1 MKLVLF
7 SFVLSVA
14 LLSAAR
20 GVRADLTVLQRV
32 EGLGPANEM
41 TIKIKGDKVRIEVSP
56 KVTTIF
62 DGKTGEM
69 TNLMNDEKTVVRIS
83 ANKMKAAAETIK
95 KFSPKKEAAE
105 KPKLVAT
112 GQKETL
118 NGYETEQYVYEGADF
133 KATYWI
139 ALKYPNGA
147 DILKQLQA
155 IKSEAWNAGSTKLPD
170 YRDFPGLPLRTRM
183 VVKKGAMAAEQ
194 GADGD
199 RGTEITSTI
208 ISVKQEPLSDSEF
221 AVPKNFK
228 EMEMPDIL
236 GGKSAAPSVSPGP

>member
-7 SFVLSVA
+7 SFVLNVA

-20 GVRADLTVLQRV
+20 DVRADLTVLQRV

-56 KVTTIF
+56 KITTIF

-83 ANKMKAAAETIK
+83 ADKMKAAAETIK
-95 KFSPKKEAAE
+95 KFSPKKETAE

-118 NGYETEQYVYEGADF
+118 NGYETEQYVYDGPDF

-183 VVKKGAMAAEQ
+183 VVKKGAMAGEQ

-208 ISVKQEPLSDSEF
+208 ISVKQDPLSDAEF
-221 AVPKNFK
+221 TIPKNFK

>member
-1 MKLVLF
+1 MKFVIFTLVLN
-7 SFVLSVA
+7 VA
-14 LLSAAR
+14 LLPFAR
-20 GVRADLTVLQRV
+20 NTRADLTVLEKV
-32 EGLGPANEM
+32 EGLGPASEM

-83 ANKMKAAAETIK
+83 ADKMKAAAEMIK

-112 GQKETL
+112 GRKESL
-118 NGYETEQYVYEGADF
+118 NGYETEQYVYEGPDF

-139 ALKYPNGA
+139 ALKYPDGA
-147 DILKQLQA
+147 NILKQLQA

-170 YRDFPGLPLRTRM
+170 YRDFPGLPLRTHM
-183 VVKKGAMAAEQ
+183 VVKKGATAGEQ
-194 GADGD
+194 GAADD

-208 ISVKQEPLSDSEF
+208 TSVKQDPLSDSEF
-221 AVPKNFK
+221 GIPKDFK

-236 GGKSAAPSVSPGP
+236 GGKTAAPSVSPGR

>member
-1 MKLVLF
+1 MKFVFFSLVLNA
-7 SFVLSVA
+7 A
-14 LLSAAR
+14 LLCAAR
-20 GVRADLTVLQRV
+20 DTRADLTILQRV
-32 EGLGPANEM
+32 EGLGPASEM
-41 TIKIKGDKVRIEVSP
+41 TIKIKGDKVRMEISP

-83 ANKMKAAAETIK
+83 ADKMKAAAEMIT
-95 KFSPKKEAAE
+95 KFSPKKAAAE

-112 GQKETL
+112 GQRETL
-118 NGYETEQYVYEGADF
+118 NGYETEQYFYEGPDF

-139 ALKYPNGA
+139 ALKYPDGP

-155 IKSEAWNAGSTKLPD
+155 IKSEAWTTANTKLPD

-183 VVKKGAMAAEQ
+183 VVKKGTTTGEQ
-194 GADGD
+194 GAVAD

-208 ISVKQEPLSDSEF
+208 TSVKQDLLSDSEF
-221 AVPKNFK
+221 AIPKDFK
-228 EMEMPDIL
+228 EVEMPDIF
-236 GGKSAAPSVSPGP
+236 GGKSAAPAVSPRR